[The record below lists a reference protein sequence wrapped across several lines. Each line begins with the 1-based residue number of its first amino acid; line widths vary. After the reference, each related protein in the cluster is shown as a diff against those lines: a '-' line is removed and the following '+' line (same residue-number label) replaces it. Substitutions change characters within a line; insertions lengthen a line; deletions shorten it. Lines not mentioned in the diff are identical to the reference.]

1 MLLARAGHDV
11 LLVDRARF
19 PSEIPHGHL
28 IHRHGP
34 QRLAHWGLL
43 DRVLATGCPPIASL
57 SVDLGDFALV
67 GRDLWVDGVPVALG
81 PRRAALDRV
90 LVEAAVEAGAEF
102 RDGFVVDDLLF
113 ADERVVGVEGRSGGV
128 AVRER
133 ARVVV
138 GADGRDSRVAKRV
151 EAPEYDVVPTVSVW
165 YFSYWSGVPSDAL
178 ELYQRRRRMIFAF
191 PTNDGLFA
199 IFVAWPA
206 GDLDAVRRDPERE
219 LLAVVD
225 LVPELAERVR
235 AGAREERML
244 GATRLPNVLRLPA
257 GPGWALVG
265 DAGCH
270 KDPYSALG
278 VCDAFRDAELL
289 ARSLGQVLSGSRGE
303 ADAGADYRRRRDEA
317 TLLEYHANVEKAA
330 LGPVPPD
337 LLALRA
343 AVRGDQEA
351 TNRLMLVGEGLLAP
365 DGLGSAESEQP
376 RALGTTR
383 GQREPGDRLG

>member
-34 QRLAHWGLL
+34 QRLARWGLL

-67 GRDLWVDGVPVALG
+67 GRDLWVDGVPVGLG

-113 ADERVVGVEGRSGGV
+113 EDGRVVGVEGRSGV

-178 ELYQRRRRMIFAF
+178 ELYQRGRRMIFAF
-191 PTNDGLFA
+191 PTNDGLIA

-244 GATRLPNVLRLPA
+244 GATKLPNVLRQPA

-289 ARSLGQVLSGSRGE
+289 EESLGQVLSGSRGE
-303 ADAGADYRRRRDEA
+303 ADAAADYRRRRDEA
-317 TLLEYHANVEKAA
+317 TLPEYHANVEKAA
-330 LGPVPPD
+330 LGPAPPD

-365 DGLGSAESEQP
+365 AGLGS
-376 RALGTTR
+376 
-383 GQREPGDRLG
+383 GQEVHGRVPSG

>member
-1 MLLARAGHDV
+1 VVDAIVVGARCAGAATAMLLARAGHDV

-34 QRLAHWGLL
+34 QRLARWGLL
-43 DRVLATGCPPIASL
+43 DRVPGTRCPPIATL

-67 GRDLWVDGVPVALG
+67 GRDLWVDGVPVGLG
-81 PRRAALDRV
+81 PRRGALDGV

-102 RDGFVVDDLLF
+102 REGFVVDDLLLE
-113 ADERVVGVEGRSGGV
+113 DGRVVGVEGRSNGV
-128 AVRER
+128 VVRER

-138 GADGRDSRVAKRV
+138 GADGRNSHVAKRV
-151 EAPEYDVVPTVSVW
+151 GAPEYDVVPTVSVW

-178 ELYQRRRRMIFAF
+178 ELYQRGRRMIFAF

-199 IFVAWPA
+199 IFVAWPV

-244 GATRLPNVLRLPA
+244 AATRLPNVLRQPA

-289 ARSLGQVLSGSRGE
+289 AESLGEVLSGSCGE
-303 ADAGADYRRRRDEA
+303 ADAAADYWRRRDLA
-317 TLLEYHANVEKAA
+317 TLPEYHANIEKAA
-330 LGPVPPD
+330 LGPAPPD
-337 LLALRA
+337 LLARRA

-365 DGLGSAESEQP
+365 A
-376 RALGTTR
+376 
-383 GQREPGDRLG
+383 EPGFGD